1 MPSATRRW
9 VDVMLQT
16 SVVHLHFLTPLRLRC
31 LHMRAR
37 EVGADTSQVQCYL
50 EALEALLDREFDDR
64 GGRYLSASMPL
75 GRDPP
80 GMSVHSRRSDTH
92 TDVLTDLN
100 SRFERGCHALGVYS
114 GQVSTGASSNSDLG
128 QGVHER

>member
-1 MPSATRRW
+1 
-9 VDVMLQT
+9 
-16 SVVHLHFLTPLRLRC
+16 
-31 LHMRAR
+31 MRAR

-92 TDVLTDLN
+92 TDVHTDLN
-100 SRFERGCHALGVYS
+100 SRFERGCHTLGVYS
-114 GQVSTGASSNSDLG
+114 GQCPRGQAATAISDRASTSDERGAYC
-128 QGVHER
+128 QTK